1 MLTKKENFLRAIRR
15 QNPEWVPYGCENVTL
30 VYPPVVERPAGK
42 GKDDFGVLWDI
53 NELAEGG
60 TYPVEGDF
68 VITDIEDFKNQ
79 LKFPNFAK
87 MDWSVAAK
95 EAAAVDRDEYLIQ
108 GVSEFGVFERSY
120 LLMGMQNAL
129 MAYYTNPDEMYEL
142 CGAIADYKIA
152 LLTKYHEVV
161 KPDMMWYGD
170 DWGTQNNLFI
180 APEIWRQIIKPHTQ
194 RVYNCMKELGII
206 INQHSCGKID
216 SVFEDICEMGAD
228 VINPCQPCN
237 GLKELKQRFGELIC
251 FCGGV
256 DSQFVLDNDEA
267 TPQDVTDE
275 VIKRIYEMSLPNGG
289 YIISPSHSVPYNK
302 EKLDAMEKAA
312 VEHGRKVYE
321 R

>member
-1 MLTKKENFLRAIRR
+1 MTKKENFLKAIRR
-15 QNPEWVPYGCENVTL
+15 QNPEWVPYGYENVKL
-30 VYPPVVERPAGK
+30 VYPPVIERPAGK
-42 GKDDFGVLWDI
+42 GIDDFGVAWDI

-60 TYPVEGDF
+60 TYPVEGGF

-79 LKFPNFAK
+79 LVFPKFDE

-95 EAAAVDRDEYLIQ
+95 EAAAIDRDEYLIQ

-206 INQHSCGKID
+206 INQHSCGKIE
-216 SVFEDICEMGAD
+216 SVFGDICEMGAD
-228 VINPCQPCN
+228 IINPCQPCN
-237 GLKELKQRFGELIC
+237 NLAELKQQFGERIC

-256 DSQFVLDNDEA
+256 DSQFVLDNDDA
-267 TPQDVTDE
+267 TPQDVADE

-289 YIISPSHSVPYNK
+289 YIINPSHDVPYNK
-302 EKLDAMEKAA
+302 EKLDAMEKTA

-321 R
+321 Q